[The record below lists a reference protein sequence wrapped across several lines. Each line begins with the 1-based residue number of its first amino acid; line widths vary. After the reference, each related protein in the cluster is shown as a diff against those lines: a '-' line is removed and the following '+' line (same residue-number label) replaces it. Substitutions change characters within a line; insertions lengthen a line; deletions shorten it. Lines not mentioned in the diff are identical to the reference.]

1 MEFDNVEHLL
11 PAMAQLI
18 AHLIG
23 LPKTLQLIEA
33 YGGTTFPVSKCS
45 APLGRIRYE
54 ALAEVVGV
62 EAANALTDH
71 FGGDVLAIPKCAAAM
86 RELRDRRLRTQ
97 FDRLTRKMG
106 STYAATELARSFCLT
121 ERQVWRILKQ
131 SDVVEETR
139 RVLLPHADAGS

>member
-1 MEFDNVEHLL
+1 MKFDNVEHLL
-11 PAMAQLI
+11 PATAQLI

-23 LPKTLQLIEA
+23 LPKTLELIQA
-33 YGGTTFPVSKCS
+33 YGGMTFPVSKRS
-45 APLGRIRYE
+45 APLGLIRYE

-62 EAANALTDH
+62 DAADVLTMH
-71 FGGDVLAIPKCAAAM
+71 FGGDVLSIPKCAAAM
-86 RELRDRRLRTQ
+86 RGMRDRRLRAD

-106 STYAATELARSFCLT
+106 STDAAGELARRFSLT

-139 RVLLPHADAGS
+139 RVPLPLR